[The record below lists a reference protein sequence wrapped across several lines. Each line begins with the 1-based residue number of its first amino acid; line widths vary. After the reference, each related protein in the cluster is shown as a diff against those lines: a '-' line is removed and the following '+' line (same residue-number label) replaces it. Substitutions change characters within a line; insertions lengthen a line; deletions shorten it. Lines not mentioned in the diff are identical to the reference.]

1 MEDHL
6 LNEDKDLNEEQL
18 LDAGAMSD
26 EEEGFVKG
34 YNDEGEIEECEECGK
49 AIAEEKVVKTIAGE
63 KHIFCCDDCVK
74 EFEES
79 ISVD

>member
-1 MEDHL
+1 MVDQL

-18 LDAGAMSD
+18 LESGAMSD

-49 AIAEEKVVKTIAGE
+49 AIAEEKVVKIIAGE
-63 KHIFCCDDCVK
+63 PHTFCCEDCAK
-74 EFEES
+74 EFAES
-79 ISVD
+79 ISTD

>member
-34 YNDEGEIEECEECGK
+34 YNDEGEID
-49 AIAEEKVVKTIAGE
+49 I
-63 KHIFCCDDCVK
+63 
-74 EFEES
+74 
-79 ISVD
+79 